1 MSRISPTKLQEENAM
16 TTGVNVAPAMEG
28 PGRPEEMKDGGEHR
42 MPWLTLAGVIRGDNL
57 QTRNALVGMIAGEEV
72 QLERSA
78 ARAVVSEDRVEMRQ
92 AAAQMILAAG
102 DVSMTQ
108 AGAQAVASNGS
119 IRIERGGAGI
129 AVGRRIEVGEH
140 ALVVVGIA
148 PSLNMTGGRVLFG
161 PVAAATVI
169 GGVIAA
175 LFAVRVLLRRGR
187 AVEGGNR
194 S

>member
-1 MSRISPTKLQEENAM
+1 MGAMGVLTKPIKTKDSLDQTFTRLAEFIAPHSRRLLLIEPDAEQRDS
-16 TTGVNVAPAMEG
+16 
-28 PGRPEEMKDGGEHR
+28 
-42 MPWLTLAGVIRGDNL
+42 
-57 QTRNALVGMIAGEEV
+57 LVGMIAGEEV
-72 QLERSA
+72 RLERSA